1 MHILIFLLLPV
12 LCLAQSPATT
22 ANQRFDRLYGNHLVA
37 CVLLEDPYIIA
48 DQNRREQYR
57 GIAIDYFRRLRDN
70 LGFTAEFK
78 EWNGNWSSFIE
89 TMSECEPN
97 VPDSNKNKCPCTIG
111 IGAFTM
117 TNERTEKI
125 QFVWPLGNEAHRMVG
140 RKSDLS
146 SDNSQNTWFVFNTFS
161 LQVWIIIAVGMV
173 MHALGS
179 LAFGPFQPSERDLPR
194 STTHRRRRGIMWRI
208 KKFPAAILFAYAH
221 LLGHPFGEES
231 QGTPSFHRTAW
242 LMLGIT
248 AGLFLLTI
256 YEASLTVL
264 LFESTKESA
273 FQRLED
279 IKSCALDPSRIA
291 MIAGGASQAFWHS
304 AVNTTEV
311 RKDCPQWGKF
321 SMTVEDLA
329 EGFEAVKSNRA
340 DFFYS
345 LEGSIVIRAQ
355 KNCDVFAPVGE
366 PFFST
371 AVGFVMPKNIESL
384 QRVLD
389 ELSRETRILREQDGF
404 ESVSVLADRSSCE
417 DVIDARITP
426 SKLWAFFVMY
436 ALCWGGLLLYRISRL
451 YIMKRKEKDDGLRP
465 TPNQGDIVLMDVHSM
480 PTRGFEATTAKKHED
495 FDHID
500 EESSSMGYSIPDGYP
515 THGAHRK
522 VSPPSSVLQTPIPSR
537 NSSQLRQETLPHG
550 QQDLSL
556 RPDGGTGPNGLT
568 SDGYPLE
575 THHSTGPAGGS
586 PDL

>member
-12 LCLAQSPATT
+12 LCLAQSPVTT
-22 ANQRFDRLYGNHLVA
+22 TTPRFNRLNGTNLVA
-37 CVLLEDPYIIA
+37 CVLMEAPYIIA
-48 DQNRREQYR
+48 DRNRREGYR
-57 GIAIDYFRRLRDN
+57 GVAFEYFRRLRDN
-70 LGFTAEFK
+70 LGFTAVFK
-78 EWNGNWSSFIE
+78 EWDGNWASFIAK
-89 TMSECEPN
+89 MSECQPDL
-97 VPDSNKNKCPCTIG
+97 PDSNPNKCPCDIG
-111 IGAFTM
+111 IGSFTM
-117 TNERTEKI
+117 TNERTEMI
-125 QFVWPLGNEAHRMVG
+125 EFVSPLGNEAHRMVG

-146 SDNSQNTWFVFNTFS
+146 SDVSQNTWFVFNTFS
-161 LQVWIIIAVGMV
+161 LQVWIIIGIGIG

-194 STTHRRRRGIMWRI
+194 SATHRRRRGIMWRI

-221 LLGHPFGEES
+221 LLGHPFGEQS

-273 FQRLED
+273 FQTLED
-279 IKSCALDPSRIA
+279 VQSCALDPSRIA
-291 MIAGGASQAFWHS
+291 MIEGGASQAFWNS
-304 AVNTTEV
+304 AVNTSEG
-311 RKDCPQWGKF
+311 RKACPQWGKVGI
-321 SMTVEDLA
+321 TVDKLED
-329 EGFEAVKSNRA
+329 GFEAVKSNRV

-355 KNCDVFAPVGE
+355 KNCEIFAPVGE

-371 AVGFVMPKNIESL
+371 TVGFVMPKRLQSL
-384 QRVLD
+384 RNVLD

-404 ESVSVLADRSSCE
+404 ESVSVLAARSSCE
-417 DVIDARITP
+417 DVIDAHITTN
-426 SKLWAFFVMY
+426 KLWAFFVMY
-436 ALCWGGLLLYRISRL
+436 CLCWGGLLIYRISRIYFL
-451 YIMKRKEKDDGLRP
+451 KRKEKNDGSKP
-465 TPNQGDIVLMDVHSM
+465 TPNQGDIVLMNMHSM

-500 EESSSMGYSIPDGYP
+500 EESSSIGYSIPDGYP

-537 NSSQLRQETLPHG
+537 SSSQLRQETLPHR

-556 RPDGGTGPNGLT
+556 RPDDETAPNGLT

-575 THHSTGPAGGS
+575 THHSIGPHGGS